1 MAKKP
6 GKIYR
11 QTDKRS
17 YTRKEYL
24 GGIPASKITIYD
36 MGEPKEDFEV
46 EVSLAV
52 KEDVQITHNAL
63 EAARVSANRYL
74 HKTVGTVGY
83 HFKVRVHPH
92 QILRENKMASG
103 AGADRVS
110 QGMSLSFGKA
120 VGRAAR
126 VKKGQ
131 RVFTVRTS
139 KNNFQAAKTALK
151 RTAMKIPCGSS
162 IIVDKGK
169 ELLDL

>member
-24 GGIPASKITIYD
+24 GGIPGLLITIYD
-36 MGEPKEDFEV
+36 MGNAKGDFEI
-46 EVSLAV
+46 ELSLTSR
-52 KEDVQITHNAL
+52 EDAQITHNAL
-63 EAARVSANRYL
+63 EAARVSANRL
-74 HKTVGTVGY
+74 LNKMLGQIGY

-92 QILRENKMASG
+92 QILRENKMVSG
-103 AGADRVS
+103 AGADRIS
-110 QGMSLSFGKA
+110 QGMSLSFGKT

-131 RVFTVRTS
+131 RIFTVRTT
-139 KNNFQAAKTALK
+139 KNSFLVAKAALK
-151 RTAMKIPCGSS
+151 RAAMKIPCGGS
-162 IIVDKGK
+162 IVVDKGK